1 MRLDLEQVLS
11 LSADCHIALTERE
24 AAALETELNDLL
36 ALTESLTEGNDA
48 TREGRLHIPHR
59 MVQWAA
65 GGIQRLRIRR

>member
-1 MRLDLEQVLS
+1 MRLDREQVLS

-48 TREGRLHIPHR
+48 ALATGCA
-59 MVQWAA
+59 V
-65 GGIQRLRIRR
+65 

>member
-48 TREGRLHIPHR
+48 ARATGCT
-59 MVQWAA
+59 V
-65 GGIQRLRIRR
+65 

>member
-1 MRLDLEQVLS
+1 MRLDREQVLS

-48 TREGRLHIPHR
+48 AR
-59 MVQWAA
+59 
-65 GGIQRLRIRR
+65 GGNSALSLRRNPVCGKR